1 MRSVISKAGLGLLC
15 LLTAPASVSA
25 AEGTYMCAFTDVF
38 ECVDVKGC
46 KRVTLD
52 FINLPPVLK
61 IDFDKKVMTSDDL
74 GREPREVE
82 MKNMVV
88 QGDIVLMHGIGQ
100 NEVSPRSFSA
110 ALSTK
115 TGKLHAGITT
125 ADATLSLVGDCVDDL

>member
-1 MRSVISKAGLGLLC
+1 
-15 LLTAPASVSA
+15 
-25 AEGTYMCAFTDVF
+25 
-38 ECVDVKGC
+38 
-46 KRVTLD
+46 
-52 FINLPPVLK
+52 
-61 IDFDKKVMTSDDL
+61 
-74 GREPREVE
+74 
-82 MKNMVV
+82 V